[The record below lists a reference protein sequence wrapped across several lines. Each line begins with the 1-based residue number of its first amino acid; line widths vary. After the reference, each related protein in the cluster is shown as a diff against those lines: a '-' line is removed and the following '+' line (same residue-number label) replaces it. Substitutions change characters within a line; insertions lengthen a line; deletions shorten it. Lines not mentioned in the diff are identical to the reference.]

1 MISFIVPAH
10 NEELELPGT
19 LRAIQRAAA
28 NSGQRFEII
37 VIDDSSTD
45 RTAAIAVE
53 FGARVI
59 SIHRRHIAAAR
70 NAGAH
75 VATGD
80 ILFFVDA
87 DTHIAPDHVVDA
99 ITALRSGASGGS
111 ARLSFDR
118 AVPFLA
124 DVFFKIFSA
133 VYFTANLGAG
143 AFLFTSRE
151 NFLTAGGF
159 DEQLFAAEET
169 YLSAALK
176 NFGRFRILPTPA
188 ITSARKLR
196 MHRPG
201 YVLRRFLA
209 IIFSGPGALRSRRK
223 LDLWYDG
230 KREHARI

>member
-1 MISFIVPAH
+1 MLSFIVPAH
-10 NEELELPGT
+10 NEEVELPGT
-19 LRAIQRAAA
+19 LRAIQSAAA
-28 NSGQRFEII
+28 NFGHPFEII

-53 FGARVI
+53 LGARVI
-59 SIHRRHIAAAR
+59 SIDRRHIAAAR

-75 VATGD
+75 AATGD

-99 ITALRSGASGGS
+99 VAALENGASGGS

-143 AFLFTSRE
+143 AFLFTSRQ
-151 NFLTAGGF
+151 NFLAVGKF

-169 YLSAALK
+169 YLSTALK
-176 NFGRFRILPTPA
+176 RFGPFRILPTPV

-209 IIFSGPGALRSRRK
+209 IIFSGPRALRSRRK

-230 KREHARI
+230 KREDAHV